1 MVDYKTGSDLLRAA
15 VRARKCGTAVLAR
28 EIEVAGESL
37 HQFAHGTGTLPPQ
50 KLTELANYLF
60 GGAVTLD
67 TEKNLLR
74 TTNTTPPLRMS
85 AYPPPIDTSK
95 LPKHKI
101 PTCGP
106 KPEKPVKPVP
116 QTRPGWA

>member
-1 MVDYKTGSDLLRAA
+1 MK
-15 VRARKCGTAVLAR
+15 
-28 EIEVAGESL
+28 EIAIAGETL
-37 HQFAHGTGTLPPQ
+37 HQFAHNNGPLPPQ
-50 KLTELANYLF
+50 KLTELASYLF

-67 TEKNLLR
+67 IEKELLR
-74 TTNTTPPLRMS
+74 TTDATPLLRMS

-101 PTCGP
+101 PTRGP